1 MNQRADGWIILTGT
15 ECGST
20 ALGQYS
26 YPVLPKF
33 SKHLGATSKLEAPE
47 K

>member
-15 ECGST
+15 GCGSN
-20 ALGQYS
+20 ALRQYS

-33 SKHLGATSKLEAPE
+33 FKHLSAISKL
-47 K
+47 